1 MIDTQKYLGTFFK
14 GTKNPSLEAMEYFMN
29 HFEWCCDKLK
39 IIHIAG
45 TNGKGSVLETLTNI
59 LIKQGYKVGKF
70 LSPHL
75 IRYNERL
82 SIKMDKKVKVVSLVS
97 QRVVLTVPDIR
108 LRRVW
113 ERKGATMVIPF
124 EQLEEAM
131 YSPGVENM
139 FRNGILGI
147 DDMEVKIALGLEP
160 EDAKEPVNIITLND
174 DQRKRYLKVMPVAE
188 FRQKVKEL
196 PIEQI
201 NELAAYA
208 IANEIM
214 DYDKSEI
221 IQQYVDVD
229 IMKAIKLNRDDQATV
244 KEK

>member
-1 MIDTQKYLGTFFK
+1 
-14 GTKNPSLEAMEYFMN
+14 ME
-29 HFEWCCDKLK
+29 D
-39 IIHIAG
+39 
-45 TNGKGSVLETLTNI
+45 
-59 LIKQGYKVGKF
+59 
-70 LSPHL
+70 
-75 IRYNERL
+75 
-82 SIKMDKKVKVVSLVS
+82 KVKVKSLVS
-97 QRVVLTVPDIR
+97 SRVILSVPDIR
-108 LRRVW
+108 LKRVW

-214 DYDKSEI
+214 DYDKSEVIKKLSGTDIIGI
-221 IQQYVDVD
+221 IQLNKADKEPVDQ
-229 IMKAIKLNRDDQATV
+229 N
-244 KEK
+244 

>member
-1 MIDTQKYLGTFFK
+1 
-14 GTKNPSLEAMEYFMN
+14 
-29 HFEWCCDKLK
+29 
-39 IIHIAG
+39 
-45 TNGKGSVLETLTNI
+45 
-59 LIKQGYKVGKF
+59 
-70 LSPHL
+70 
-75 IRYNERL
+75 
-82 SIKMDKKVKVVSLVS
+82 
-97 QRVVLTVPDIR
+97 
-108 LRRVW
+108 
-113 ERKGATMVIPF
+113 
-124 EQLEEAM
+124 M
-131 YSPGVENM
+131 YSPGVENL

-174 DQRKRYLKVMPVAE
+174 EQRKRYLKVMPVAE

-229 IMKAIKLNRDDQATV
+229 IMRAIKLNRDDQATV